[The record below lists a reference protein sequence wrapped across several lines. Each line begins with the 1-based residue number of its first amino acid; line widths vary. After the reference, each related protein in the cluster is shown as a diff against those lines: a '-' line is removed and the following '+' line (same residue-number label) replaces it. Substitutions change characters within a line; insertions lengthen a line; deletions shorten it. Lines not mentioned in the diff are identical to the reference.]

1 MKASQIGV
9 KGLNLIKKYEGLKL
23 KPYLCAAGLPTI
35 GFGATYYPNGTK
47 VKLTDKAIS
56 EFEAST
62 MLGEMLK
69 HYEKS
74 VDSFTRD
81 DITQNQFDALVC
93 FSYNV
98 GLGALGKST
107 LLKKIN
113 INPNSEE
120 IEAEFMKWSFAKHIQ
135 LEGLR
140 LRRKAESE
148 LYEKVN

>member
-1 MKASQIGV
+1 MKTSNRGIE
-9 KGLNLIKKYEGLKL
+9 LIKRFEGLRL
-23 KPYLCAAGLPTI
+23 KAYICSGGVDTI
-35 GFGATYYPNGTK
+35 GYGTTILPNGIKVPKGSTCTK
-47 VKLTDKAIS
+47 EQAEMFLKNDLEKFESGVRKLVTVPIK
-56 EFEAST
+56 
-62 MLGEMLK
+62 
-69 HYEKS
+69 
-74 VDSFTRD
+74 
-81 DITQNQFDALVC
+81 QNQFDALVC
-93 FSYNV
+93 FAYNV

>member
-1 MKASQIGV
+1 MKTSNRGIE
-9 KGLNLIKKYEGLKL
+9 LIKRFEGLRL
-23 KPYLCAAGLPTI
+23 KAYICSGGVDTI
-35 GFGATYYPNGTK
+35 GYGTTILPNGIKVPKGSTCTK
-47 VKLTDKAIS
+47 EQAEMFLKNDLEKFESGVRKLVTVPIK
-56 EFEAST
+56 
-62 MLGEMLK
+62 
-69 HYEKS
+69 
-74 VDSFTRD
+74 
-81 DITQNQFDALVC
+81 QNQFDALVC
-93 FSYNV
+93 FAYNV

-120 IEAEFMKWSFAKHIQ
+120 IESEFMKWSFAKHIQ